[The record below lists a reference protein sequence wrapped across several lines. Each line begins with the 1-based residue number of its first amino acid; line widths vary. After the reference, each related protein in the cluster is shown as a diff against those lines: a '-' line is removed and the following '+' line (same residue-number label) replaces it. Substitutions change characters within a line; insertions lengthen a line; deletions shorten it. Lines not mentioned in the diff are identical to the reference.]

1 MPRMREN
8 TPKYNYLHNY
18 TINTYDFPNNII
30 TIMYVRLFTDQSIL
44 LIAKCLTINLS
55 KCFDKSTWPIDLKSE
70 L

>member
-1 MPRMREN
+1 
-8 TPKYNYLHNY
+8 
-18 TINTYDFPNNII
+18 
-30 TIMYVRLFTDQSIL
+30 MYVRLFTDQSIL